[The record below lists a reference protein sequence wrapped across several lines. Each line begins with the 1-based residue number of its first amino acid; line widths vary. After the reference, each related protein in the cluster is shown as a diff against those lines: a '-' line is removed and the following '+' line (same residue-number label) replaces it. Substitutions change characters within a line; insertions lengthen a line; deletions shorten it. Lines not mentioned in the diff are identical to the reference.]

1 VEHIDQARRSSS
13 GAPSAASGQPASG
26 QPAAPAVA
34 AVATATSATG
44 AAHQSSTSPQR
55 NEHRTRVRWM
65 ILLILF
71 VVTTI
76 NYADRASLSIAGN
89 AMQKALGMS
98 PVAMGYV
105 FSAFAWAYVIAQL
118 PGGRLLDRFG
128 TKRVYAVS
136 LAAWSLFTLAQ
147 GLVAGLT
154 AAVAVASLFVLRFV
168 MGFAEAPAFPGNSRM
183 TSTWFPR
190 AERGTAA
197 AIFNASQY
205 FAAVLFTPI
214 MGWIV
219 HTFGWPY
226 VFVFMGV
233 LGILMTGVWLKT
245 VYAPKDHPRVNQAEL
260 QYIEAGGALVDLET
274 RETDGAASQT
284 PQPVK
289 VPMGASIREML
300 SNRML
305 LGIFIAQY
313 CINALTY
320 FFLTWFPIYLVQER
334 HMSILKAGFIASI
347 PAVCG
352 FLGGVLG
359 GVISDALLKRGF
371 SASVARKTPIVF
383 GMLLSTC
390 MIACNYVDSEF
401 LIVAIMATAFFGKGI
416 GALGWAVVSDTA
428 PVEAGGVCA
437 SLFNACGNV
446 AGITTPI
453 IIGYLV
459 QGSGSFN
466 SALVF
471 VGANA
476 LVATLCYL
484 FVVGDIKRM
493 VLTRSLVTRGA

>member
-1 VEHIDQARRSSS
+1 VAHIDQARRSQTDTPSGHSS
-13 GAPSAASGQPASG
+13 GAP
-26 QPAAPAVA
+26 A
-34 AVATATSATG
+34 AVAGLNRGPSVD
-44 AAHQSSTSPQR
+44 AHAHDSR
-55 NEHRTRVRWM
+55 RTRVRWF
-65 ILLILF
+65 ILF
-71 VVTTI
+71 MLFFVTTI

-89 AMQKALGMS
+89 AMQHALS
-98 PVAMGYV
+98 LTPVAMGYI
-105 FSAFAWAYVIAQL
+105 FSAFAWAYVIGQL

-128 TKRVYAVS
+128 TKRVYAFS
-136 LAAWSLFTLAQ
+136 LLAWSIFTLSQ
-147 GLVAGLT
+147 GLVVGLAAG
-154 AAVAVASLFVLRFV
+154 AAVTAMFALRFA
-168 MGFAEAPAFPGNSRM
+168 MGLAEAPAFPGNSRL
-183 TSTWFPR
+183 TSSWFPR

-197 AIFNASQY
+197 AIFNAAQY

-219 HTFGWPY
+219 HKFGWPY
-226 VFVFMGV
+226 VFIAMGA
-233 LGILMTGVWLKT
+233 LGIVMTGVWLKT
-245 VYAPKDHPRVNQAEL
+245 VHAPKDHPRVNSAEL
-260 QYIEAGGALVDLET
+260 RYIEAGGALVDLET
-274 RETDGAASQT
+274 RETNSAAGGSAH
-284 PQPVK
+284 PNKPAE

-300 SNRML
+300 SSRML

-320 FFLTWFPIYLVQER
+320 FFLTWFPIYLVQQR
-334 HMSILKAGFIASI
+334 HMSILKAGFVASI

-359 GVISDALLKRGF
+359 GVISDALLKRGH
-371 SASVARKTPIVF
+371 SASFARKTPIVL

-401 LIVAIMATAFFGKGI
+401 LVVAIMAAAFFGKGI

-437 SLFNACGNV
+437 SLFNAFGNI

-453 IIGYLV
+453 VIGYLV

-471 VGANA
+471 IGANA
-476 LVATLCYL
+476 VVAVLCYL

-493 VLTRSLVTRGA
+493 VLTRSVAAR

>member
-1 VEHIDQARRSSS
+1 VDIDQARRSRTDTPSGHSS
-13 GAPSAASGQPASG
+13 GS
-26 QPAAPAVA
+26 PAALAGANRAA
-34 AVATATSATG
+34 AVSASAG
-44 AAHQSSTSPQR
+44 
-55 NEHRTRVRWM
+55 NERRTRVRWF
-65 ILLILF
+65 ILF
-71 VVTTI
+71 MLFFITTI

-89 AMQKALGMS
+89 SMQHALGLT
-98 PVAMGYV
+98 PVAMGYI
-105 FSAFAWAYVIAQL
+105 FSAFAWAYVIGQL

-128 TKRVYAVS
+128 TKRVYAFS
-136 LAAWSLFTLAQ
+136 LLAWSIFTLSQ
-147 GLVAGLT
+147 GLVVGL
-154 AAVAVASLFVLRFV
+154 AAASAVTVMFVLRFA
-168 MGFAEAPAFPGNSRM
+168 MGLAEAPAFPGNSRM
-183 TSTWFPR
+183 TSSWFPR

-197 AIFNASQY
+197 AIFNAAQY

-219 HTFGWPY
+219 HRFGWPY
-226 VFVFMGV
+226 VFIAMGV
-233 LGILMTGVWLKT
+233 LGILMTGVWLKA
-245 VYAPKDHPRVNQAEL
+245 VYAPKDHPRVNRAEL
-260 QYIEAGGALVDLET
+260 DYIEAGGALVDLET
-274 RETDGAASQT
+274 RETQGSTGSAAQANQANR
-284 PQPVK
+284 PAE

-300 SNRML
+300 ASRML

-320 FFLTWFPIYLVQER
+320 FFLTWFPIYLVQQR
-334 HMSILKAGFIASI
+334 HMSILKAGFVASI

-359 GVISDALLKRGF
+359 GVISDALLKRGH
-371 SASVARKTPIVF
+371 SASFARKTPIVL

-401 LIVAIMATAFFGKGI
+401 LVVAIMAAAFFGKGI

-437 SLFNACGNV
+437 SLFNAFGNV

-453 IIGYLV
+453 VIGYLV

-471 VGANA
+471 IGANA
-476 LVATLCYL
+476 VVAVLCYL
-484 FVVGDIKRM
+484 FVVGDIRRM
-493 VLTRSLVTRGA
+493 VLTRSVAAR